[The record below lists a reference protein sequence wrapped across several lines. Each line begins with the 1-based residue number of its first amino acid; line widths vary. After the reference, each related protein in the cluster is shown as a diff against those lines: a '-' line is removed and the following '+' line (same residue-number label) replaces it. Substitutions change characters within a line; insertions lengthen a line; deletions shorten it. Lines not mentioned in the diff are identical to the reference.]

1 MAGLTFS
8 NGTFERAH
16 LLRKSPQALAEAWAD
31 PACRVVVS
39 WEDLHLLD
47 PQGAALRVSPA
58 EPWLDGA
65 ARLFLGTLDGAPV
78 FAARLPPEVGKAPNQ
93 PLIQVP
99 EPLQA
104 LVPGGLWHNLRS
116 VGLMS
121 PAVDAGLCATAQ
133 GLFGWHKRHAFC
145 GLCGHPTESLEG
157 GHLRQCS
164 NDACAAPHFPRTD
177 PAVIM
182 LVRRADDRIL
192 MGRQAAWP
200 AGMLSTL
207 AGFVEPGESLE
218 QAVAREVM
226 EETGIKVGA
235 VTYKGSQPWPFP
247 SSLML
252 GFFAEAES
260 ADIQVD
266 NDELEMARWVS
277 REEIATFRDSIAV
290 EGDGPALPSPISIS
304 RFLIN
309 SWLTE
314 GAR

>member
-1 MAGLTFS
+1 MVDLTFA

-16 LLRKSPQALAEAWAD
+16 LLRKSPQALADAWAD
-31 PACRVVVS
+31 PACQVVVS

-47 PQGAALRVSPA
+47 ANGAAARVSSS
-58 EPWLDGA
+58 EPWLSGA
-65 ARLFLGTLDGAPV
+65 ARLFLGTIDGAPV
-78 FAARLPPEVGKAPNQ
+78 FAARLPPDAGKAPDQ
-93 PLIQVP
+93 PTIQIPSP
-99 EPLQA
+99 EQGPQ
-104 LVPGGLWHNLRS
+104 LVAGALWHNLRS
-116 VGLMS
+116 VGLIA

-133 GLFGWHKRHAFC
+133 GLFGWHRRHAYC
-145 GLCGHPTESLEG
+145 GLCGHPTESQDG
-157 GHLRQCS
+157 GHLRHCT

-182 LVRRADDRIL
+182 LVRGPDDRIL

-207 AGFVEPGESLE
+207 AGFVEPGETLE

-226 EETGIKVGA
+226 EETGIRVGR
-235 VTYKGSQPWPFP
+235 VTYQASQPWPFP

-260 ADIQVD
+260 SEIQVD
-266 NDELEMARWVS
+266 DDELEMARWVS

-304 RFLIN
+304 RLLIN
-309 SWLTE
+309 RWLQ
-314 GAR
+314 G